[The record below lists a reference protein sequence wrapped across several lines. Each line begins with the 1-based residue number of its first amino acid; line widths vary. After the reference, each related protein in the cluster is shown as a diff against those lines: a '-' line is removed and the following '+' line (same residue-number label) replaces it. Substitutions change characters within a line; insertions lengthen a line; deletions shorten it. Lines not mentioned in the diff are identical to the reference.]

1 MSGER
6 PCDPYPEYVSRG
18 IAIEDFRAVAL
29 KFVHFSAF
37 WPVKDNAFSCCSIM
51 VCIVVALGTN
61 GGCV

>member
-1 MSGER
+1 MVSEWRLWGGSGER

-18 IAIEDFRAVAL
+18 IATEDFRAVAL

-51 VCIVVALGTN
+51 VPYV
-61 GGCV
+61 